1 MALFGQI
8 QLQDYA
14 SPVFEATIWCNW
26 PVIREGWAGIGRAN
40 STGFFLNAG
49 IILFR
54 EKIFFFQKKLTKKN
68 VRFAAKNARFVANTC
83 AL

>member
-14 SPVFEATIWCNW
+14 SPVFEATIWCNL
-26 PVIREGWAGIGRAN
+26 PVIREGWAGIGGAN

-54 EKIFFFQKKLTKKN
+54 EKIFFPKKTHKKN

>member
-54 EKIFFFQKKLTKKN
+54 EFFFSKKNSQKK
-68 VRFAAKNARFVANTC
+68 TC
-83 AL
+83 ALQRKTRAL